1 MKNIQV
7 FGNKLQVVIV
17 SSSIFIHT
25 DILTITSLLYLIW
38 ALTDSRDQL
47 EFTGPLQLNAI

>member
-1 MKNIQV
+1 MKNIQI

-17 SSSIFIHT
+17 VVIFIHT

-38 ALTDSRDQL
+38 DLTDSRDQM
-47 EFTGPLQLNAI
+47 EFTGPLQIIAI

>member
-1 MKNIQV
+1 MKNIQI